1 MAAGINN
8 VFSHIFFKYLPMNF
22 LIKVFLCFCLLIASL
37 LAQETGKYLD
47 QLSDSSYRFQ
57 GIIPPVEYQYNL
69 EEFFIEPLFNQIPND
84 ILFED
89 NPSNIWLRTELL
101 ISYNSSQTEN
111 GEVYTHFTSSLYE
124 QYLKDSEF
132 NMLSYV
138 LGIAQ
143 TSAVAYMAY
152 RHIKKYG
159 FWK

>member
-1 MAAGINN
+1 
-8 VFSHIFFKYLPMNF
+8 
-22 LIKVFLCFCLLIASL
+22 
-37 LAQETGKYLD
+37 
-47 QLSDSSYRFQ
+47 
-57 GIIPPVEYQYNL
+57 VEYQYNL